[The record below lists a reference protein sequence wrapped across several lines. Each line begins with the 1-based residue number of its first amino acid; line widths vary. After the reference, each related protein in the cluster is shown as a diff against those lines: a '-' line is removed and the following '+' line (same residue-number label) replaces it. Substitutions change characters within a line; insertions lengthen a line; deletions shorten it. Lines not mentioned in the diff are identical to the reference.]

1 MTLLLDTH
9 TFLWWLEGN
18 RKLGRRAR
26 ATIGAAES
34 AVWVSAATAWE
45 IAIKMGLGRLTLRE
59 PPETCLPREI
69 RHSGFQTLAIS
80 VAHALAV
87 RTLPLHHADPFD
99 RLLVAQAEAEGMTL
113 VTADTIFEHYGV
125 PTLDARE

>member
-9 TFLWWLEGN
+9 TFLWWLEGS

-45 IAIKMGLGRLTLRE
+45 IAIKMALGRLALRE

-69 RHSGFQTLAIS
+69 LHSGFQTLAIS

-87 RTLPLHHADPFD
+87 RALPLHHADPFD
-99 RLLVAQAEAEGMTL
+99 RMLVAQAEAEGMTL
-113 VTADTIFEHYGV
+113 VTADSIFERYGV

>member
-9 TFLWWLEGN
+9 TFLWWLEGS

-26 ATIGAAES
+26 ATIGAES

-45 IAIKMGLGRLTLRE
+45 IAIKMALGRLALRE
-59 PPETCLPREI
+59 SPETCLPREI
-69 RHSGFQTLAIS
+69 LRSGFQTLAIS

-87 RTLPLHHADPFD
+87 RTLPMHHADPFD
-99 RLLVAQAEAEGMTL
+99 RMLVAQAEAERMTL
-113 VTADTIFEHYGV
+113 VTADTIFERYGV
-125 PTLDARE
+125 LTLDARE

>member
-9 TFLWWLEGN
+9 TFLWWLEGS

-26 ATIGAAES
+26 RTIGAAES

-45 IAIKMGLGRLTLRE
+45 IAIKTALGRLTLSE
-59 PPETCLPREI
+59 APETCLPREI
-69 RHSGFQTLAIS
+69 LRSGFQPLAIS
-80 VAHALAV
+80 IGHALAV
-87 RTLPLHHADPFD
+87 RALPPHHADPFD

-113 VTADTIFEHYGV
+113 VTADTVFERYGV

>member
-9 TFLWWLEGN
+9 TFLWWLEGS

-26 ATIGAAES
+26 ATIGAES

-45 IAIKMGLGRLTLRE
+45 IAIKMALGRLALRE
-59 PPETCLPREI
+59 SPETCLPREI
-69 RHSGFQTLAIS
+69 LRSGFQTLAVS

-87 RTLPLHHADPFD
+87 RTLPMHHADPFD
-99 RLLVAQAEAEGMTL
+99 RMLVAQAEAERMTL
-113 VTADTIFEHYGV
+113 VTADTIFERYGV
-125 PTLDARE
+125 LTLDARE